1 MSEQLLWGAGAAGA
15 STGGS
20 TYVLHRAGVALPAL
34 PDVTALPGGLATALL
49 ALHVVL
55 PLRFA
60 MTRGGEMLIYSAASP
75 LL

>member
-20 TYVLHRAGVALPAL
+20 TYVLHHAGV
-34 PDVTALPGGLATALL
+34 ALPGGLATALL